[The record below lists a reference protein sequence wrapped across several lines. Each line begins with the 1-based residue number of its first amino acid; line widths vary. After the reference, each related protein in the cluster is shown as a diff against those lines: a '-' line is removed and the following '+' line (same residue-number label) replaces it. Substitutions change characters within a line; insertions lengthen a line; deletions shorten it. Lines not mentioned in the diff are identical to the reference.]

1 MPPPHAGAMFRAS
14 GHTARFRYAALW
26 FRKMHKPLTAAL
38 LAMLVAACSTTGTNE
53 PAGDAGIPDANL
65 LTWDDIRGLPEPEPV
80 PAIPYGSDP
89 LQFGEL
95 RLPPGIEGPFPVVVL
110 IHGDCWIEEEGMAY
124 MRPLANALANLGVA
138 TWNIEYRRP
147 ADAERWAD
155 PYRDIALA
163 TDYLRTLAPAHSL
176 DLNRVVGVGH
186 AMGAQLAMWLA
197 TRPKLAK
204 SDPLHVARPLATK
217 GVIGLATVTDVA
229 TGTGTDCPTL
239 PVNTRT
245 AALRLPL
252 GVPQWFVHGAQ
263 DPRAP
268 AEVVLKYVETARK
281 KGERVT
287 LGITTNAG
295 HYEPVA
301 PSSASWTVL
310 QQAVI
315 AALLQ

>member
-1 MPPPHAGAMFRAS
+1 
-14 GHTARFRYAALW
+14 
-26 FRKMHKPLTAAL
+26 MHRLLTAAL
-38 LAMLVAACSTTGTNE
+38 VATLVAACSTTGSVE
-53 PAGDAGIPDANL
+53 QAGGAGIPDADL
-65 LTWDDIRGLPEPEPV
+65 LTWDDIRKLPEPEPI
-80 PAIPYGSDP
+80 PAIAYGSDP

-95 RLPPGIEGPFPVVVL
+95 RLPPGIDGPFPVLVL
-110 IHGDCWIEEEGMAY
+110 IHGDCWIEDEGMAY

-147 ADAERWAD
+147 ADAEHWAD

-176 DLNRVVGVGH
+176 DLKRVVSAGH

-197 TRPKLAK
+197 ARPKLAK
-204 SDPLHVARPLATK
+204 TDPLFVAKPLAMQ
-217 GVIGLATVTDVA
+217 GVIGLATVTDV
-229 TGTGTDCPTL
+229 GTGSQTNCPTL
-239 PVNTRT
+239 PAATKS

-263 DPRAP
+263 DARTP
-268 AEVVLKYVETARK
+268 AEVVLKYAETARK

-301 PSSASWTVL
+301 PASASWTVL